1 MDKVS
6 YALGIGIGRQ
16 LASMGAETL
25 NIDDF
30 AQAVKDAIAGKL
42 QISEQEAQELV
53 QNFFAAQEAKTQAA
67 AAEKGKVAKEA
78 GEKFLAENGKKEG
91 IITTKSGLQYQVLR
105 EGNGKAPKATD
116 QVECHYEGTL
126 IDGTKFDS
134 SYDRGQTA
142 TFPLNQ
148 VIAGWTEGL
157 QLMTEGAKY
166 RFFIPYQLGYGER
179 GAGAAIPPFGAVV
192 ACAAATFVACGNST
206 PKADLKNDVDTMSYA
221 MGMSQTQGLKE
232 FLVERMGVDT
242 AYMDDFIKGLNDGA
256 NAGDD
261 KKKAAYYAGIQIG
274 QQISNQMVKGI
285 NHEVFG
291 NDSTQTISLKNFMAG
306 FITGT
311 TGKKGLMTVEQAQ
324 QVAQAK
330 MMAIKAKAMEK
341 QYGPNKQAGEKFLAA
356 NKKKPGVVT
365 LPSGLQ
371 YKVIKEGNGPMP
383 KDTSLVK
390 VNYEGK
396 TIDGKVFDSSYKR
409 GDAVTLRANQVIKG
423 WTEALVRMPV
433 GSVWEVYI
441 PQELAYG
448 EREQAQ
454 IKPFSA
460 LIFKIEL
467 VSLGA
472 K

>member
-1 MDKVS
+1 
-6 YALGIGIGRQ
+6 
-16 LASMGAETL
+16 
-25 NIDDF
+25 
-30 AQAVKDAIAGKL
+30 
-42 QISEQEAQELV
+42 
-53 QNFFAAQEAKTQAA
+53 
-67 AAEKGKVAKEA
+67 
-78 GEKFLAENGKKEG
+78 
-91 IITTKSGLQYQVLR
+91 
-105 EGNGKAPKATD
+105 
-116 QVECHYEGTL
+116 
-126 IDGTKFDS
+126 
-134 SYDRGQTA
+134 
-142 TFPLNQ
+142 
-148 VIAGWTEGL
+148 
-157 QLMTEGAKY
+157 
-166 RFFIPYQLGYGER
+166 
-179 GAGAAIPPFGAVV
+179 
-192 ACAAATFVACGNST
+192 
-206 PKADLKNDVDTMSYA
+206 
-221 MGMSQTQGLKE
+221 
-232 FLVERMGVDT
+232 
-242 AYMDDFIKGLNDGA
+242 
-256 NAGDD
+256 
-261 KKKAAYYAGIQIG
+261 
-274 QQISNQMVKGI
+274 MVKGI

-341 QYGPNKQAGEKFLAA
+341 QYGPNKQ
-356 NKKKPGVVT
+356 KPGVVT